1 MLKKKPDMVHLTV
14 LEMERW
20 RQTDPRLTG
29 PSDYIH
35 GKLQPSE
42 RHCLKTKVLVDR
54 MLNDE
59 T

>member
-1 MLKKKPDMVHLTV
+1 MVHLTV